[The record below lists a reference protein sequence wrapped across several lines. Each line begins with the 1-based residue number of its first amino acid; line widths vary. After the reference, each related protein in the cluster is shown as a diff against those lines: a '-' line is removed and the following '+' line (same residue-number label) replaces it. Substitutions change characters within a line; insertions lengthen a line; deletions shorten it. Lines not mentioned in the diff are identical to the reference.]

1 MSCSSRRQKTVALSS
16 CEAESMAACE
26 AAREAIW
33 ESTWLEEL
41 GFREVKPVTILTD
54 SQSAL
59 QLIVNPVFHDKTKH
73 IQGRMHF
80 VREHVQ
86 ARVVT
91 FKKVETARNPADL
104 LTKAVP
110 AQKTSFCCKEM
121 GLH

>member
-1 MSCSSRRQKTVALSS
+1 MSWSSRRQKTVALSS
-16 CEAESMAACE
+16 CEAEYMAACE

-73 IQGRMHF
+73 VQGRVHF
-80 VREHVQ
+80 LREQVQ
-86 ARVVT
+86 AKVVT
-91 FKKVETARNPADL
+91 FKKVETVQEPM
-104 LTKAVP
+104 
-110 AQKTSFCCKEM
+110 QIC
-121 GLH
+121 